1 MALRL
6 GIAVAICFYLA
17 TAASAQ
23 VVRFETTMGDFD
35 MVLNPTHN
43 TKLQGYVDN
52 FLNYI
57 NSDRY
62 LGSWINRADSGFVLQ
77 MGGFFSET
85 KRPPLTKN
93 STVPVAAFSPV
104 TGVPA
109 STIGLSNT
117 VATVSLALSNNN
129 ANSGTSSFFVNL
141 NDNGALDLDPD
152 PNQFLPFDSV
162 FTVFAQIPDMTVI
175 SKIADLKTV
184 DLATNAAFGA
194 GNDNITFSN
203 VPLQADGKDV
213 FIKRAFVVSE
223 TSTVVTATSPA
234 QQLSALSAS
243 GTSGGLTAP
252 ISIADLT
259 MPAGAAAAASGLTVN
274 NVPEPSSFI
283 MALFGAMT
291 SRFCARRRR
300 Q

>member
-1 MALRL
+1 MALRIS
-6 GIAVAICFYLA
+6 IAVAICLCMAGGA
-17 TAASAQ
+17 TAQ

-52 FLNYI
+52 FLSYV

-85 KRPPLTKN
+85 KRPPVTVS
-93 STVPVAAFSPV
+93 STVPVAAFNPV

-109 STIGLSNT
+109 STVGVSNT
-117 VATVSLALSNNN
+117 VATVSLALSGNN

-141 NDNGALDLDPD
+141 GDNSSLD
-152 PNQFLPFDSV
+152 SRG
-162 FTVFAQIPDMTVI
+162 FTPFAQIPDMTVI

-184 DLATNAAFGA
+184 DLATNPKFGA

-203 VPLQADGKDV
+203 VPIQADGKDV

-234 QQLSALSAS
+234 QQLTALSAS
-243 GTSGGLTAP
+243 GTSGGLTPP
-252 ISIADLT
+252 ILSGDLT
-259 MPAGAAAAASGLTVN
+259 APAGAPAAASGLTAN
-274 NVPEPSSFI
+274 NVPEPSSLI
-283 MALFGAMT
+283 VALLGT
-291 SRFCARRRR
+291 VSLLCYSLGRRR
-300 Q
+300 

>member
-1 MALRL
+1 MTSRL
-6 GIAVAICFYLA
+6 GIAVAICLCMAGGA
-17 TAASAQ
+17 TAQ

-52 FLNYI
+52 FLSYV

-62 LGSWINRADSGFVLQ
+62 LGSWINRADKNPDGSGFVLQ
-77 MGGFFSET
+77 MGGFFSNT
-85 KRPPLTKN
+85 KRPPLTAN
-93 STVPVAAFSPV
+93 STRPVAAFAPV

-109 STIGLSNT
+109 STIGVSNT
-117 VATVSLALSNNN
+117 VATVALALSGNN
-129 ANSGTSSFFVNL
+129 ANSGTDSFFVNL
-141 NDNGALDLDPD
+141 GDNSFLDT
-152 PNQFLPFDSV
+152 S

-175 SKIADLKTV
+175 SKITALNTA
-184 DLATNAAFGA
+184 DLATNPAFGA
-194 GNDNITFSN
+194 GTDNTSFSS
-203 VPLQADGKDV
+203 VPIQADGKDV

-252 ISIADLT
+252 ISIGDLT
-259 MPAGAAAAASGLTVN
+259 MPAGAAAASSGLTA
-274 NVPEPSSFI
+274 NVPEPSSLI
-283 MALFGAMT
+283 VALLGSYSLLCYALG
-291 SRFCARRRR
+291 RRR
-300 Q
+300 